1 MSVIYES
8 PFNMLCDAPQYYDR
22 EKECTEFISK
32 VPTVWDET
40 IALDGKVGDYIVI
53 ARRKGN
59 TWYIGGLTGHQE
71 RTVTIDLDFLGEG
84 EWNVELFQDGINAAR
99 HGEDYKKTISPAG
112 KTLTVKMAS
121 GGGFAA
127 VLY

>member
-1 MSVIYES
+1 
-8 PFNMLCDAPQYYDR
+8 MLCDAPQYYER

-40 IALDGKVGDYIVI
+40 LALDGKVGDYIVI

-59 TWYIGGLTGHQE
+59 AWYVGGLTGHQE
-71 RTVTIDLDFLGEG
+71 RTVTVDLGFLGEG
-84 EWNVELFQDGINAAR
+84 EWNVELFSDGVNAAR

-112 KTLTVKMAS
+112 KTLTVKMAP